1 MQISNDAHG
10 LKDVKARAWTK
21 ESMQADFRFEIAE
34 KLTVSLFK
42 KWLISEQ
49 EKEKISRL
57 NREKFHPFYKELLG

>member
-1 MQISNDAHG
+1 MQISNDAHR

-34 KLTVSLFK
+34 KLTASLFK
-42 KWLISEQ
+42 KGLISEQ

>member
-1 MQISNDAHG
+1 MQISNDAHW
-10 LKDVKARAWTK
+10 LKDVKARDWTK

-34 KLTVSLFK
+34 KLTASLFEK
-42 KWLISEQ
+42 GLISEQ

>member
-34 KLTVSLFK
+34 KLTVSLC
-42 KWLISEQ
+42 
-49 EKEKISRL
+49 EKGAYQRARKRKNKSS
-57 NREKFHPFYKELLG
+57 